1 MNSGG
6 YTPFLITT
14 HSNGA
19 QTVSVM
25 GAPAMMAPLPPLPVV
40 LDSNNMPMPVAC
52 PVMPFQPSSSPLM
65 PLQPSSSPLMPLQPS
80 SSPLMPLQPS
90 SSPQVGLPVFLP
102 PSPLLS
108 NTPSGSLLSGGDSF
122 IQLPTYNN
130 MASLSREREFESLED
145 IQPFESERVQE
156 PAEAVVNENQ
166 IPTPTLTGEMTKK
179 ELVNTTLDWFYEVLG
194 SEHFDCE
201 GRRGANVL
209 RVKVKTRGALEK
221 VCGFVQ
227 RCMAEGLLH
236 HVSCPLSKK
245 KQRRYV
251 RGYLCYLEGIS
262 TAATDRMI
270 EIFEEVNSVLVKN
283 CDGELE
289 HPFKGISRNPIPVR
303 SRCNSLDEQHQM
315 AA

>member
-1 MNSGG
+1 MNSGC
-6 YTPFLITT
+6 TPFVLTT
-14 HSNGA
+14 YSNGA
-19 QTVSVM
+19 QTMSAIPMM
-25 GAPAMMAPLPPLPVV
+25 GAPAMIAPLPVV
-40 LDSNNMPMPVAC
+40 LDSNSMPMPVAC
-52 PVMPFQPSSSPLM
+52 PVMPFQPSSSPMM
-65 PLQPSSSPLMPLQPS
+65 PFQPSSSPMMPF
-80 SSPLMPLQPS
+80 QPS
-90 SSPQVGLPVFLP
+90 SSPQVGIPVFLP

-108 NTPSGSLLSGGDSF
+108 NTPSGSLLSGRGDSF

-145 IQPFESERVQE
+145 IEPFESERAQE

-166 IPTPTLTGEMTKK
+166 VPLPTLTGDMTKK
-179 ELVNTTLDWFYEVLG
+179 ELVNATLDWFYEVLG

-221 VCGFVQ
+221 ICGFVN
-227 RCMAEGLLH
+227 RCMEEGLLH